1 MGIDGKPKPRSGI
14 GEALMNEGMLG
25 KSRPSSI
32 RSNRSQYQISEPLSS
47 PYRTPP
53 PPHRRYRTI
62 STVRA
67 RYLGEH
73 YPSPIITSTTPHF
86 TSSPCMRPYDLRS
99 STPDIVPDRPNV
111 LSLASI
117 PLPRAPAPREGGP
130 GRPALITCMHAHHSM
145 PYHMNLYTQSMRPL
159 TSPLRICDAQTE
171 RKKERK
177 YLPCLPRFGSL
188 AFSES
193 VQPRALKTNLQ
204 NFSFTV

>member
-1 MGIDGKPKPRSGI
+1 MDPAPVASSIRASSTNQHRQNAIGRISLAMGIDGKPKPRSGI

-99 STPDIVPDRPNV
+99 STPDICSRPSKCIV
-111 LSLASI
+111 FCVHPSASRTSS
-117 PLPRAPAPREGGP
+117 PR
-130 GRPALITCMHAHHSM
+130 GRPRQTCADHMHARTPFHAISYEPIHSINASC
-145 PYHMNLYTQSMRPL
+145 Y
-159 TSPLRICDAQTE
+159 
-171 RKKERK
+171 
-177 YLPCLPRFGSL
+177 
-188 AFSES
+188 
-193 VQPRALKTNLQ
+193 
-204 NFSFTV
+204 